1 MQCSACGTANPIGMR
16 FCGMCGASLSGPVER
31 ERRRVS
37 VVFVDLMGFSTLT
50 HDLDPEDLRDLADQ
64 VLTSVA
70 AVVEDYDGY
79 VDAFRGDGLI
89 AVFGAPHSHPDDP
102 YRAIVAAEAGLQAI
116 ERVGRDRGV
125 DLRGRAGVTTGV
137 VIAGA
142 VGSGRIR
149 EYTVMGSVVN
159 LASRLENAAGPGEVW
174 TCDETY
180 RATRHRLTYEPV
192 AGVSL
197 PGFPNVT
204 TVYRL
209 KAHQARDPDP
219 YGRLPFVGRRSE
231 LAQLASRLA
240 AVARDRRPRVVWLL
254 GEAGSGKSR
263 LLREFA
269 SRVERASSAAGA
281 PSSAAGVPSNAEG
294 APATAD
300 GTPARARVVWL
311 RPDVQASLEWQS
323 VANQVFGIADGED
336 ERSRIEHV
344 RSGLQR
350 LIPGEPSW
358 HRLVL
363 ASLGL
368 VVDPAWRR
376 LERRSIHRR
385 LQAWR
390 DVFAALAREDRE
402 RPLVVLAESDRFDPN
417 LDTFIELLQRSDAP
431 LLVVRVARNRDL
443 GASADVLEL
452 GPLSPEESMTLFQHF
467 ADPTFERAGRAL
479 IGQVGGIPTSV
490 FELGLALTITQETHF
505 RGSLTSLLQTRL
517 DLLEPRPR
525 RLLALAAAC
534 GERTWEGLLRAVH
547 GDVSGELQALCRDDV
562 LVRLPTS
569 SIPGDAEF
577 RFRSELLRHAVLEMT
592 PFADRPELH
601 LRVASWLEQEAP
613 LALSESIGEH
623 FERGGVGDAAYAH
636 YLAAAAEAEAAD
648 DRAKTDRLFA
658 HISDLDVAHDLRVQG
673 TLAYAQTA
681 LTRGDAALAERQ
693 LDLAAGLLAGY
704 DVESRAHLRATEER
718 LRGDLAALW
727 RRQASESTPAGPSSD
742 EGSSGGGSPERVEA
756 GASCGDGRASRESV
770 RVGTQG

>member
-1 MQCSACGTANPIGMR
+1 MR

-37 VVFVDLMGFSTLT
+37 AVFVDLMGFSTLT
-50 HDLDPEDLRDLADQ
+50 HDLDPEDLRDLADH

-174 TCDETY
+174 TSDETY

-209 KAHQARDPDP
+209 KAHQARHRDP
-219 YGRLPFVGRRSE
+219 YGHLPFVGRRAE
-231 LAQLASRLA
+231 FAQLASRLA
-240 AVARDRRPRVVWLL
+240 AVAREQRPRVVWLL

-269 SRVERASSAAGA
+269 ARGRGPTSGDGA
-281 PSSAAGVPSNAEG
+281 PSRP
-294 APATAD
+294 
-300 GTPARARVVWL
+300 RVVWL
-311 RPDVQASLEWQS
+311 RTDAHAGLEWQG
-323 VANQVFGIADGED
+323 VAGQLFGIDDAED
-336 ERSRIEHV
+336 ERSRAERV
-344 RSGLQR
+344 RAELQR
-350 LIPGEPSW
+350 LIPGEPRW

-368 VVDPAWRR
+368 VPDPAWRR
-376 LERRSIHRR
+376 LERRSIDRK

-390 DVFAALAREDRE
+390 DVVAALARDDPE
-402 RPLVVLAESDRFDPN
+402 RPLLVLAESDRFDAD
-417 LDTFIELLQRSDAP
+417 LDAFVELLLRADAP
-431 LLVVRVARNRDL
+431 LLVVRAARHREL
-443 GASADVLEL
+443 GATTDVVGL
-452 GPLSPEESMTLFQHF
+452 GPLSPEESMTLFMHF

-517 DLLEPRPR
+517 DLLEPRSR

-547 GDVSGELQALCRDDV
+547 GDVSAELQALCRDDV
-562 LVRLPTS
+562 LVRQPAS
-569 SIPGDAEF
+569 CIPGDIEF

-592 PFADRPELH
+592 PFADRPDLH

-613 LALSESIGEH
+613 LALSETIGLH
-623 FERGGVGDAAYAH
+623 FEQGGVADAAYAH
-636 YLAAAAEAEAAD
+636 YLAAAAEAETAD
-648 DRAKTDRLFA
+648 DRARADRLFA
-658 HISDLDVAHDLRVQG
+658 RITELDVALDLRAQG
-673 TLAYAQTA
+673 ALTYAQTA
-681 LTRGDAALAERQ
+681 LTRGDAALAEHQ
-693 LDLAAGLLAGY
+693 LDVAAQLLARC
-704 DVESRAHLRATEER
+704 DVEACVHLRATEER
-718 LRGDLAALW
+718 LRGDLAGL
-727 RRQASESTPAGPSSD
+727 RRERAGESAGAGVATG
-742 EGSSGGGSPERVEA
+742 EGSRPGDDRRAGSGAGGRLATTAP
-756 GASCGDGRASRESV
+756 
-770 RVGTQG
+770 

>member
-1 MQCSACGTANPIGMR
+1 MR
-16 FCGMCGASLSGPVER
+16 FCGMCGASLAGPVER

-50 HDLDPEDLRDLADQ
+50 HDLDPEDLRDLADH

-89 AVFGAPHSHPDDP
+89 AVFGAPNSHPDDP
-102 YRAIVAAEAGLQAI
+102 YRAMVAAEAGLQAI

-174 TCDETY
+174 TSDETY

-209 KAHQARDPDP
+209 KAHQARDRDP
-219 YGRLPFVGRRSE
+219 YGHLPFVGRRTE

-240 AVARDRRPRVVWLL
+240 AVARERRPRVVWLL

-269 SRVERASSAAGA
+269 ARGPTAAAVGDAS
-281 PSSAAGVPSNAEG
+281 PP
-294 APATAD
+294 P
-300 GTPARARVVWL
+300 RVVWL
-311 RPDVQASLEWQS
+311 RTDTHAGLAWEA
-323 VANQVFGIADGED
+323 VAGQLFGTDDAED
-336 ERSRIEHV
+336 ERGRVERV
-344 RSGLQR
+344 RRELQR
-350 LIPGEPSW
+350 LIPGEPRW

-368 VVDPAWRR
+368 VPDPTWRR
-376 LERRSIHRR
+376 LERRSIDRK

-390 DVFAALAREDRE
+390 DVLAAVARDDPE
-402 RPLVVLAESDRFDPN
+402 RPLLVLAESDRFDAE
-417 LDTFIELLQRSDAP
+417 LDAFVELLLRADAP
-431 LLVVRVARNRDL
+431 LLVVRAARHREL
-443 GASADVLEL
+443 GATTDVLGL
-452 GPLSPEESMTLFQHF
+452 GPLSPEESMTLFLHF

-517 DLLEPRPR
+517 DLLEPRAR
-525 RLLALAAAC
+525 RLLALAATC
-534 GERTWEGLLRAVH
+534 GERTWEGVLRAVH
-547 GDVSGELQALCRDDV
+547 GDVSAELQALCRDDV
-562 LVRLPTS
+562 LVRQPAS
-569 SIPGDAEF
+569 CIPGDVEF
-577 RFRSELLRHAVLEMT
+577 RFRSELLRHAVLEMI
-592 PFADRPELH
+592 PFADRPDLH

-613 LALSESIGEH
+613 LTFSEAIGEH
-623 FERGGVGDAAYAH
+623 FERGGVADAAYAH

-648 DRAKTDRLFA
+648 DRARADRLFA
-658 HISDLDVAHDLRVQG
+658 HIVELDVALDLRAQG
-673 TLAYAQTA
+673 TLTYAQTA
-681 LTRGDAALAERQ
+681 LARGDEALAARQ
-693 LDLAAGLLAGY
+693 LELARELLERCDA
-704 DVESRAHLRATEER
+704 EACERLRVTEER
-718 LRGDLAALW
+718 LRGDLAAL
-727 RRQASESTPAGPSSD
+727 RRGQATGPAD
-742 EGSSGGGSPERVEA
+742 AALATREGSASGEGAPGRDAPAVRSPAVA
-756 GASCGDGRASRESV
+756 P
-770 RVGTQG
+770 

>member
-1 MQCSACGTANPIGMR
+1 MR

-50 HDLDPEDLRDLADQ
+50 HDLDPEDLRDLADH

-174 TCDETY
+174 TSDETY

-192 AGVSL
+192 AGVAL

-209 KAHQARDPDP
+209 KAHQARDRDP
-219 YGRLPFVGRRSE
+219 YGHLPFVGRRAE
-231 LAQLASRLA
+231 LAQLASRRA
-240 AVARDRRPRVVWLL
+240 AVAREQRPRVVWLL

-269 SRVERASSAAGA
+269 ARGRGPASDDGA
-281 PSSAAGVPSNAEG
+281 PSRP
-294 APATAD
+294 
-300 GTPARARVVWL
+300 RVVWL
-311 RPDVQASLEWQS
+311 RTDAHAGLAWQA
-323 VANQVFGIADGED
+323 VAGQLFGIDDAED
-336 ERSRIEHV
+336 ERGRAARV
-344 RSGLQR
+344 RAELQR
-350 LIPGEPSW
+350 LIPGEPRW

-368 VVDPAWRR
+368 VPDPAWRR
-376 LERRSIHRR
+376 LERRSIDRK

-390 DVFAALAREDRE
+390 DVLAALARDDPE
-402 RPLVVLAESDRFDPN
+402 RPLLVLAESDRFDA
-417 LDTFIELLQRSDAP
+417 DVDAFVELLLRADAP
-431 LLVVRVARNRDL
+431 LLVVRAARHRDL
-443 GASADVLEL
+443 GATTDVVGL
-452 GPLSPEESMTLFQHF
+452 GPLSPEESMTLFMHF

-517 DLLEPRPR
+517 DLLEPRAR

-534 GERTWEGLLRAVH
+534 GERAWEGLLRAVH
-547 GDVSGELQALCRDDV
+547 GDVSAELQALCRDDV
-562 LVRLPTS
+562 LVRQPAS
-569 SIPGDAEF
+569 CVPGDVEF

-592 PFADRPELH
+592 PFADRPDLH

-613 LALSESIGEH
+613 LALSETIGEH
-623 FERGGVGDAAYAH
+623 FERGGVADAAYAH
-636 YLAAAAEAEAAD
+636 YLAAAAEAETAD
-648 DRAKTDRLFA
+648 DRARADRLFDRIA
-658 HISDLDVAHDLRVQG
+658 ELEVALDLRAQG
-673 TLAYAQTA
+673 ALAYAQTA
-681 LTRGDAALAERQ
+681 LARGDAALAERQ
-693 LDLAAGLLAGY
+693 LDLASRVLARC
-704 DVESRAHLRATEER
+704 DVEACVHLRATEER
-718 LRGDLAALW
+718 LRGDLAAL
-727 RRQASESTPAGPSSD
+727 RRGRAAEPPGTEVTTG
-742 EGSSGGGSPERVEA
+742 EGSTTRDDPRA
-756 GASCGDGRASRESV
+756 GAGATGHRSAA
-770 RVGTQG
+770 TAP

>member
-1 MQCSACGTANPIGMR
+1 MR

-50 HDLDPEDLRDLADQ
+50 HDLDPEDLRDLADH

-174 TCDETY
+174 TSDETY
-180 RATRHRLTYEPV
+180 RATRHRLTYDPV
-192 AGVSL
+192 SGVAL

-209 KAHQARDPDP
+209 KAHQARDRDP
-219 YGRLPFVGRRSE
+219 YGHLPFVGRRAE
-231 LAQLASRLA
+231 LAQLASRLT
-240 AVARDRRPRVVWLL
+240 AVAREQRPRVVWLL

-269 SRVERASSAAGA
+269 ARGRAPTSDDGA
-281 PSSAAGVPSNAEG
+281 PSRP
-294 APATAD
+294 
-300 GTPARARVVWL
+300 RVVWL
-311 RPDVQASLEWQS
+311 RTDAHAGLEWET
-323 VANQVFGIADGED
+323 VAGQLFGIDDAED
-336 ERSRIEHV
+336 ERSRTERV
-344 RSGLQR
+344 RTELQR
-350 LIPGEPSW
+350 LIPGEPRW

-368 VVDPAWRR
+368 VPDPAWRR
-376 LERRSIHRR
+376 LERRSIDRK

-390 DVFAALAREDRE
+390 DVLAALARDDPE
-402 RPLVVLAESDRFDPN
+402 RPLLVLAESDRFDA
-417 LDTFIELLQRSDAP
+417 DVDAFVELLLRADAP
-431 LLVVRVARNRDL
+431 LLVVRAARHREL
-443 GASADVLEL
+443 GATADVVGV
-452 GPLSPEESMTLFQHF
+452 GPLSPEESMTLFMHF

-517 DLLEPRPR
+517 DLLEPRAR

-547 GDVSGELQALCRDDV
+547 GDVSAELQALCRDDV
-562 LVRLPTS
+562 LVRQPAS
-569 SIPGDAEF
+569 CVPGDVEF

-592 PFADRPELH
+592 PFADRPDLH

-613 LALSESIGEH
+613 LALSETIGEH
-623 FERGGVGDAAYAH
+623 FEQGGVADAAYAH
-636 YLAAAAEAEAAD
+636 YLAAAAEAETAD
-648 DRAKTDRLFA
+648 DRPKADRLFA
-658 HISDLDVAHDLRVQG
+658 RIGELDVALDLRAQG
-673 TLAYAQTA
+673 ALTYAQTA

-693 LDLAAGLLAGY
+693 LDAAARHLARC
-704 DVESRAHLRATEER
+704 DVEACVHLRATEER
-718 LRGDLAALW
+718 LRGDLAEL
-727 RRQASESTPAGPSSD
+727 RRGRAAASPGAGLAAGEGSRPGDDRRAGP
-742 EGSSGGGSPERVEA
+742 GAGGGLAATAP
-756 GASCGDGRASRESV
+756 
-770 RVGTQG
+770 

>member
-50 HDLDPEDLRDLADQ
+50 HDLDPEDLRDLADH

-70 AVVEDYDGY
+70 AVIEDYDGY

-116 ERVGRDRGV
+116 ERVGRDRGL

-174 TCDETY
+174 TSDETY
-180 RATRHRLTYEPV
+180 RATRHRLTYAPV
-192 AGVSL
+192 TGVVL

-204 TVYRL
+204 TAYRL
-209 KAHQARDPDP
+209 EAHRSRDRDP
-219 YGRLPFVGRRSE
+219 YGHLPYVGRRAE
-231 LAQLASRLA
+231 LAQLGSRMV
-240 AVARDRRPRVVWLL
+240 AVAREQRPRVVWLL

-269 SRVERASSAAGA
+269 ARLE
-281 PSSAAGVPSNAEG
+281 P
-294 APATAD
+294 AD
-300 GTPARARVVWL
+300 GARPRVVWL
-311 RPDVQASLEWQS
+311 RTDGHTG
-323 VANQVFGIADGED
+323 VAWEALAGQVLGIDDAEDGRD
-336 ERSRIEHV
+336 RTERV
-344 RSGLQR
+344 RGALQR
-350 LIPGEPSW
+350 LIPGEPRW

-368 VVDPAWRR
+368 VPDPAWRR
-376 LERRSIHRR
+376 LERRSIDRKLH
-385 LQAWR
+385 AWR
-390 DVFAALAREDRE
+390 DVLAALAREE
-402 RPLVVLAESDRFDPN
+402 PKRPLLVLAESDRFDAD
-417 LDTFIELLQRSDAP
+417 LDAFIELLLRADAP
-431 LLVVRVARNRDL
+431 LLVVRAARHRDL
-443 GASADVLEL
+443 GATTDVINL

-517 DLLEPRPR
+517 DLLEPRAR
-525 RLLALAAAC
+525 RLLALAATC
-534 GERTWEGLLRAVH
+534 GERAWEGLLRGVH
-547 GDVSGELQALCRDDV
+547 GDVSPELQGLCRDDI
-562 LVRLPTS
+562 LVRQPAS
-569 SIPGDAEF
+569 GIAGDVEF
-577 RFRSELLRHAVLEMT
+577 RFRSELLRHAVLEMI
-592 PFADRPELH
+592 PFADRPDLH

-613 LALSESIGEH
+613 LAFSEVIGEH

-636 YLAAAAEAEAAD
+636 YLAAAAEAETAD
-648 DRAKTDRLFA
+648 DRAKADRLFA
-658 HISDLDVAHDLRVQG
+658 HIAELDVAPDLRAQG
-673 TLAYAQTA
+673 ALTYAQTA
-681 LTRGDAALAERQ
+681 LTRGEAALAARQ
-693 LDLAAGLLAGY
+693 LDLAAALLAKC
-704 DVESRAHLRATEER
+704 DVEACARLRVTEER
-718 LRGDLAALW
+718 LRGDLATLRRERAAESGRVAL
-727 RRQASESTPAGPSSD
+727 ASGEDAPAGEASPKGED
-742 EGSSGGGSPERVEA
+742 RRAGAGAGGGRSA
-756 GASCGDGRASRESV
+756 ATAN
-770 RVGTQG
+770 